1 MIELQHLFNSYLIF
15 SRDNNRINYTTFD
28 REHLFS
34 FLRHIEKT
42 ALSNIFEKIFTEYEI
57 SKFFQLYS
65 DTSARHRFNLN
76 LFENP
81 TTFYTII
88 HIYSSDDDD
97 ILINPQNQY
106 TYSPNDNKLLKL
118 RCIIQYDMI
127 EVNIN
132 LMRKSI
138 LSSCITLQTFNEMT
152 SIYKKN
158 TYCQTY
164 GCLYRDL
171 YDSGYTPI
179 EKSVFEPLHRA
190 HEIVSEL
197 TRCCDNDFIYLVAK
211 SNNITYKSVRKYDDL
226 HIFENV
232 NNGYI
237 ITSLIELFVASK
249 NNSVKQF
256 EYNLGRLHCIPFIL
270 LPVEYSQQLANDLF
284 ENPYAI
290 PIFKSTFVNYNE
302 ITKIYNTFV
311 KYNIGKIPISSY
323 NYLFK
328 KPVYD
333 TTDNQLE
340 QLFGNTVNNE
350 TIKKKR
356 KRPKKTKKN
365 KDSHKSVDIS
375 NINENEIIE
384 LNNDND
390 LGYITGD
397 NAECSQL
404 EPNDEPTNELTST
417 NELTEESTESD
428 SDSDDELILN
438 EIQNI
443 NNDIVI
449 KYTKQTYSIVFY
461 QYEYITYKDKD
472 LITFLLNDL
481 YNTSEKFQKHMTKY
495 NTIRVIQSFHKD
507 FSAKNNST
515 HFNVVFYNTIELTR
529 TPVYHAYIKNNSIC
543 SLTTITNII

>member
-1 MIELQHLFNSYLIF
+1 MIDLQDLFNSYLIF
-15 SRDNNRINYTTFD
+15 SRNNNRINYTAFD

-34 FLRHIEKT
+34 FLRCIEKT
-42 ALSNIFEKIFTEYEI
+42 TISNIFAKIFTKHEI
-57 SKFFQLYS
+57 TKFFQLYS
-65 DTSARHRFNLN
+65 DTTARHRFNLN

-81 TTFYTII
+81 TTFYTAI
-88 HIYSSDDDD
+88 HINSTDDDD
-97 ILINPQNQY
+97 ILLSSQNQY

-118 RCIIQYDMI
+118 RCVIQYDII

-138 LSSCITLQTFNEMT
+138 LSSCITLQTFNEMN

-164 GCLYRDL
+164 GCLYSDL
-171 YDSGYTPI
+171 YDSGYTPT

-197 TRCCDNDFIYLVAK
+197 TRSCDNDFIYLVAK
-211 SNNITYKSVRKYDDL
+211 TNKITYKSVRKYDDL

-249 NNSVKQF
+249 NNSAKQF
-256 EYNLGRLHCIPFIL
+256 DYNLGRLHCIPFML
-270 LPVEYSQQLANDLF
+270 LPVNYSQQLANDLF

-302 ITKIYNTFV
+302 IAKIYNTFV

-323 NYLFK
+323 NYLYK

-350 TIKKKR
+350 TLKKKR
-356 KRPKKTKKN
+356 KRPKKTKKK
-365 KDSHKSVDIS
+365 KDLRKSIDIS

-384 LNNDND
+384 LNEPDD
-390 LGYITGD
+390 SGYITED

-404 EPNDEPTNELTST
+404 EPIDEPIEVIDEL
-417 NELTEESTESD
+417 ETESD
-428 SDSDDELILN
+428 SDSDDESVIN
-438 EIQNI
+438 EIHNI

-449 KYTKQTYSIVFY
+449 KYTKQPYSIVFY

-481 YNTSEKFQKHMTKY
+481 YNTSEKFQKHMTIY

-515 HFNVVFYNTIELTR
+515 HFNVIFYNTIELTR